1 MKNIIFMGIISLMP
15 YFVQAQQ
22 IEKGKKPLVIEQA
35 IVEVEGK
42 IFLVI
47 NKRDTQKLT
56 VKGTMY
62 NVQFDGSIEG
72 INTDKVQISTNKEEL
87 IFAPNRVFRIT
98 GAIGVRG
105 ASSNGLGSNKPGY
118 ITSEFNLIS
127 GGRVLVST
135 KGYTESSTE
144 GYDDGGVTQ
153 PVMIFTSDAAGAHLN
168 LKVRYGG
175 SAAGNDGYYL
185 AGEATTSSVGTYILV
200 EEL

>member
-1 MKNIIFMGIISLMP
+1 MKKIIVLGILLLTP
-15 YFVQAQQ
+15 FLVLAQQ
-22 IEKGKKPLVIEQA
+22 PEKGKKPLVVDQT
-35 IVEVEGK
+35 IVNVESK

-47 NKRDTQKLT
+47 DKKDTQKLT

-62 NVQFDGSIEG
+62 NVQFDGTKQG
-72 INTDKVQISTNKEEL
+72 INSDKVQISTNKEEL
-87 IFAPNRVFRIT
+87 IFAPNKVFRIT

-105 ASSNGLGSNKPGY
+105 SSSNGLGSNSPGY
-118 ITSEFNLIS
+118 ITSEFNLIN

-153 PVMIFTSDAAGAHLN
+153 PIMIFTSEAAGARLN

-185 AGEATTSSVGTYILV
+185 AGQPTPSSVGTYILI

>member
-1 MKNIIFMGIISLMP
+1 MKKIIVLGIILLTP
-15 YFVQAQQ
+15 YLVLAQQ
-22 IEKGKKPLVIEQA
+22 IEKGKKPLVIEQT
-35 IVEVEGK
+35 IVNVESK

-47 NKRDTQKLT
+47 NKKDTQKLA

-62 NVQFDGSIEG
+62 NVQFDGAKQG
-72 INTDKVQISTNKEEL
+72 INNDKVQISANKEEL
-87 IFAPNRVFRIT
+87 VFAPNRVFRIT

-105 ASSNGLGSNKPGY
+105 ASSNGQGSTSPGY
-118 ITSEFNLIS
+118 ITSEFNLIN
-127 GGRVLVST
+127 GGRTLVST

-153 PVMIFTSDAAGAHLN
+153 PVMIFTSEAAGARLN

-185 AGEATTSSVGTYILV
+185 AGEATTSSVGTYILI